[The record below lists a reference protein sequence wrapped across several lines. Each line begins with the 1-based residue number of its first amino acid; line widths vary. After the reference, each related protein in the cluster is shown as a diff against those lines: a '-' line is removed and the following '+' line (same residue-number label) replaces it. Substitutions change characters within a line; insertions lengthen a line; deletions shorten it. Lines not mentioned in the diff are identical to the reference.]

1 MNLTTVRGDVAAFA
15 LAALVV
21 IAIAVLAALGQPVP
35 DVLATVALV
44 AVSAAAGA
52 TVPRVIAPTAV
63 PTP

>member
-44 AVSAAAGA
+44 AVSAAARA